1 MGEIKSTLDIIMEKT
16 KGMTMSDEEKR
27 ELKKKEL
34 SDRLKGLIQKFL
46 DGILTYEDLKGEISA
61 NDEDE
66 RELMLNAA
74 TGNLFPILIP
84 GENNNQILQLL
95 DIFKEIDVK
104 SIEEILAGS
113 EQKIES
119 EKNIYKHNLERRIK
133 ERGISGTAVT
143 PNLNADK
150 EWVHKVESIKK
161 EFQEKLTGISK
172 QL

>member
-84 GENNNQILQLL
+84 GENNNQILYH
-95 DIFKEIDVK
+95 K
-104 SIEEILAGS
+104 SKFYIALA
-113 EQKIES
+113 
-119 EKNIYKHNLERRIK
+119 N
-133 ERGISGTAVT
+133 
-143 PNLNADK
+143 
-150 EWVHKVESIKK
+150 
-161 EFQEKLTGISK
+161 TG
-172 QL
+172 